1 MRKTMTDKGV
11 AALKPRSS
19 PYPDP
24 QMVNHYIRVRE
35 SGSKSFVCQARDPYG
50 KQKWHTTGSC
60 DVLRIEESRDL
71 ARAAIKRIKQ
81 GLPPEEPPPVKPDS
95 FRSVAEN
102 WFMRHV
108 IAKKFRTE
116 DEIKRC
122 LERYV
127 YPEWAD
133 RDFISIRR
141 SDITSLLDHIEDHHG
156 SRMADIV
163 LGKVR
168 NIASWF
174 AGRNDNYISPF
185 TGNLRRH
192 TDPARSR
199 ILDDGELKT
208 IWEAAEGNS
217 KLGAFVQLLLLVGQ
231 RSEKVRTMKWEDIVD
246 GTWIIAT
253 AEREKTNAGSL
264 ALPPLALQI
273 IEAQPRIGKNPY
285 VFTGRGDNPMDIS
298 KIKYLFNEK
307 LPSMP
312 RWTLHDCRRTNR
324 SLLSRCGIS
333 YEIGE
338 RILGHT
344 VGSAVSQI
352 YDRHKYDLEKKIALE
367 KLASLIDGIV
377 HPRDNVLPMQKKRK
391 RES

>member
-50 KQKWHTTGSC
+50 KQVWHTTGSC
-60 DVLRIEESRDL
+60 GVLRIEESRDL
-71 ARAAIKRIKQ
+71 ARAAIKRIKA
-81 GLPPEEPPPVKPDS
+81 GLPPIEPPPVKPDS

-102 WFMRHV
+102 WLARHV

-116 DEIKRC
+116 DEIRRC

-127 YPEWAD
+127 YPKWAD

-156 SRMADIV
+156 TRMADVV

-174 AGRNDNYISPF
+174 ASRNDDYISPF
-185 TGNLRRH
+185 TTQNLPRH
-192 TDPARSR
+192 TKPARSR
-199 ILDDGELKT
+199 ILDDDELRA
-208 IWEAAEGNS
+208 IWRAAEVNG
-217 KLGAFVQLLLLVGQ
+217 KFGAFVQLLLITAQ
-231 RSEKVRTMKWEDIVD
+231 RSEKVRTLQWTDVVD
-246 GTWIIAT
+246 GTWTIAT

-264 ALPPLALQI
+264 VLPPLALRI
-273 IEAQPRIGKNPY
+273 IEAQPRIGRNPY
-285 VFTGRGDNPMDIS
+285 IFAGRGSGCMDIS
-298 KIKYLFNEK
+298 KAKYVFDEK

-312 RWTLHDCRRTNR
+312 NWTLHDLRRSSR
-324 SLLSRCGIS
+324 SLLARCGVS
-333 YEIGE
+333 YEVGE
-338 RILGHT
+338 RILGHS
-344 VGSAVSQI
+344 VGSHVSQI

-367 KLASLIDGIV
+367 KLAQLIDSIV
-377 HPRDNVLPMQKKRK
+377 NPRDNVLPMSK
-391 RES
+391 S